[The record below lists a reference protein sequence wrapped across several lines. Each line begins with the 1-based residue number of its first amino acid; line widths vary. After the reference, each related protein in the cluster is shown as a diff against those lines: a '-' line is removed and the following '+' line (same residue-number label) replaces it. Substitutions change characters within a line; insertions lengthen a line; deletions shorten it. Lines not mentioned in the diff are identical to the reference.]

1 MADNTRNYIG
11 IAMGLDVTDL
21 KTGLAETRKEIQTAN
36 KKFKAETNG
45 LDNWKTSTEG
55 LNAKLEQL
63 STILKNQER
72 NVKDI
77 SAELDEAKKTYGEN
91 SEQVRVLTDKLYDA
105 QAAFKSTER
114 KQRYYT
120 QQLEELGT
128 ETKDAE
134 KATKEL
140 SDSLKDAEGA
150 AGDAQGGFTTLKG
163 ALANLVADGVTALVG
178 GLKNA
183 VEESK
188 EFRRELSYLEQAAE
202 TAGVSF
208 DKAKDKVADV
218 YAIFG
223 EEDSAVEG
231 LNNLMTAGFDGAA
244 LDTITDQLTGAAIKW
259 KDTLKFEGLADGLQ
273 ETLATGKAIGPFVEL
288 LERSG
293 IVAEEFDAE
302 MAALSTTAE
311 RQQYVMDTL
320 SSLGLEGVTSGY
332 REANKSLIESEK
344 AQFQYNET
352 MGQVGERVEP
362 VFTTIK
368 QGWADVL
375 KAALVSTEGVD
386 LEALKTGISNA
397 FSYFINDIIPAI
409 KEFVTFVLENKN
421 TILAS
426 IVAIGAAFVTW
437 KVKSLIQGAI
447 ALAKGGIAAY
457 KLWALETEKLTLKQ
471 KLLNLAM
478 RANVIGAIISLI
490 AGLVAGFITLWNTSD
505 EFRNFWI
512 GLWDNIKQAAQP
524 VIDFLAPAFAAAWN
538 GIKVIW
544 DVAVSYFKVV
554 WENIKLTFSVVKS
567 VLSGDFKGALDGIK
581 SIWQNA
587 AGWFKGIWNKI
598 KAVFAPS
605 IVNSGIAAP
614 FSNAWNVI
622 KAIWNAVTGYFNLVW
637 SNIRGIFSVVQ
648 SVLSGDFRGA
658 WEGIKSIWQNSTGYF
673 QGLIDTIFGFFREL
687 PSKLISIGQD
697 MIDGIKQGVMDRI
710 GSLASTVAN
719 AAKRALDAA
728 KRALG
733 INSPSKVFAEEV
745 GMPIGQGIGVG
756 LLKSSKDV
764 ARDIDT
770 FNSRLQNQM
779 TAGSPSIGGAAQGI
793 ASSGVVNNFTQVI
806 NAPKTPS
813 RIDLYRDTKN
823 LLAMRGLRN
832 V

>member
-21 KTGLAETRKEIQTAN
+21 KAGLQETKKEIQTAN

-63 STILKNQER
+63 STILKNQEK
-72 NVKDI
+72 NVKGI

-105 QAAFKSTER
+105 QAAFESTKR

-120 QQLEELGT
+120 QQLEELSI

-134 KATKEL
+134 KATDGL
-140 SDSLKDAEGA
+140 SNSLKDAESA
-150 AGDAQGGFTTLKG
+150 ADNVRGGFTTLKG

-178 GLKNA
+178 GLKSA

-218 YAIFG
+218 YALFG

-231 LNNLMTAGFDGAA
+231 INNLMTAGFDGAA
-244 LDTITDQLTGAAIKW
+244 LDTITDQLAGAAIKW

-273 ETLATGKAIGPFVEL
+273 ETLATGKAVGPFVEL

-293 IVAEEFDAE
+293 IVAEDFDE
-302 MAALSTTAE
+302 KMGSLSTTAQ
-311 RQQYVMDTL
+311 RQQYVLDTL
-320 SSLGLEGVTSGY
+320 SSLGLEGVTNGY

-375 KAALVSTEGVD
+375 NAVLVSTQGMD
-386 LEALKTGISNA
+386 LEALRTSIQSA
-397 FSYFINDIIPAI
+397 FSWFINEAIPLI
-409 KEFVTFVLENKN
+409 KEFATFIIDNKE
-421 TILAS
+421 TILS
-426 IVAIGAAFVTW
+426 TVVGLGAAFAAW
-437 KVKSLIQGAI
+437 KVTTIVQGATAAMK
-447 ALAKGGIAAY
+447 ALWVA
-457 KLWALETEKLTLKQ
+457 TEGQTVAQ

-478 RANVIGAIISLI
+478 KANPIGLVVSLI
-490 AGLVAGFITLWNTSD
+490 AGLVAAFVTLWNTSD

-512 GLWDNIKQAAQP
+512 GLWNKIRQAVQP
-524 VIDFLAPAFAAAWN
+524 LLDFLAPAFSKA
-538 GIKVIW
+538 
-544 DVAVSYFKVV
+544 
-554 WENIKLTFSVVKS
+554 WENIKQNWSIAVKFFAVIWEGIKLVFSVVKQ
-567 VLSGDFKGALDGIK
+567 VLSAY
-581 SIWQNA
+581 
-587 AGWFKGIWNKI
+587 
-598 KAVFAPS
+598 
-605 IVNSGIAAP
+605 
-614 FSNAWNVI
+614 FSQAW
-622 KAIWNAVTGYFNLVW
+622 KAIQLVWDAATGYFRLIW
-637 SNIRGIFSVVQ
+637 SNIKAIFSVV
-648 SVLSGDFRGA
+648 SAVLSGDFRSA
-658 WEGIKSIWQNSTGYF
+658 WNGIKSIWNNSTSYF
-673 QGLIDTIFGFFREL
+673 RDLLDKIFGFFAEM
-687 PSKLISIGQD
+687 PAKLVSIGQN
-697 MIDGIKQGVMDRI
+697 MIDGIKQGVMDRVS
-710 GSLASTVAN
+710 SLAQAVAD

-733 INSPSKVFAEEV
+733 INSPSKVFAEQV

-756 LLKSSKDV
+756 LLQSSKDV

-770 FNSRLQNQM
+770 FNSQLKERM
-779 TAGSPSIGGAAQGI
+779 SPAIPSPSVGGM
-793 ASSGVVNNFTQVI
+793 SGSLGVGGGVTNNYTQII
-806 NAPKTPS
+806 NAPKQPS
-813 RIDLYRDTKN
+813 RIELYRQTKN
-823 LLAMRGLRN
+823 LLAMRGGYN